1 MYPFAA
7 IASCQPLGI
16 FVVWDDLKLIV
27 IADKPFAALSY
38 IFNMELKVSV
48 VNTPQVDK
56 SNVNAEVF
64 FPQPSPNLMSVNE
77 EQL

>member
-7 IASCQPLGI
+7 IASVQPLGI
-16 FVVWDDLKLIV
+16 FVVLDELNVIV

-48 VNTPQVDK
+48 VNTPQYDK
-56 SNVNAEVF
+56 PNVNAEVF
-64 FPQPSPNLMSVNE
+64 FPQPSPNLMLVNP
-77 EQL
+77 